1 MITLHDMKTDRV
13 PVKLLK
19 DPGHLLSFGFG
30 SGLSPYAPGTMGT
43 LAAIPLFLC
52 AAYFGSMIVLV
63 SCLVISIAGIYL
75 CERTTR
81 ALGVHDHS
89 AIVWD
94 EIAGYFVTMLFVPV
108 SIISVIL
115 GFVLFRLFDILKPWP
130 ISVIDSRLKG
140 GLGVMLDDILAG
152 VFACVILQLVHYLGW
167 LS

>member
-1 MITLHDMKTDRV
+1 MITLHDMKTERV

-43 LAAIPLFLC
+43 LVAIPLFLC

-108 SIISVIL
+108 SVISVIL
-115 GFVLFRLFDILKPWP
+115 GFMLFRLFDILKPWP

-140 GLGVMLDDILAG
+140 GLGVMLDDILSG

>member
-1 MITLHDMKTDRV
+1 MHDMKNEAV

-19 DPGHLLSFGFG
+19 DPGHFLSFGFG

-52 AAYFGSMIVLV
+52 AAYFGNMTVLV
-63 SCLVISIAGIYL
+63 SCIIISIVGIYL

-108 SIISVIL
+108 SVVSVIA
-115 GFVLFRLFDILKPWP
+115 GFLLFRLFDILKPWP

-152 VFACVILQLVHYLGW
+152 IFACTTLQLARYLGW

>member
-1 MITLHDMKTDRV
+1 MTDKITPRSLI
-13 PVKLLK
+13 K
-19 DPGHLLSFGFG
+19 DPGHALSFGLG

-43 LAAIPLFLC
+43 LVAIPLFLLAAQFGTLGVLLAC
-52 AAYFGSMIVLV
+52 AVICVLGV
-63 SCLVISIAGIYL
+63 YL
-75 CERTTR
+75 CARTTR

-94 EIAGYFVTMLFVPV
+94 EIAGYFVTMLFAPV
-108 SIISVIL
+108 SITTVVT

-152 VFACVILQLVHYLGW
+152 MFALIVLQLLLHRGW
-167 LS
+167 VS

>member
-1 MITLHDMKTDRV
+1 MTDAIQ
-13 PVKLLK
+13 PSALMK

-43 LAAIPLFLC
+43 LVAIPLYLLV
-52 AAYFGSMIVLV
+52 AQFGPLSVLLACV
-63 SCLVISIAGIYL
+63 VISLLGIYL
-75 CERTTR
+75 CERTTK
-81 ALGVHDHS
+81 ALGVHDHP

-94 EIAGYFVTMLFVPV
+94 EVAGYFITMLFAPV
-108 SIISVIL
+108 SATTVIL
-115 GFVLFRLFDILKPWP
+115 GFILFRIFDILKPWP

>member
-1 MITLHDMKTDRV
+1 MITLHDMKTERI
-13 PVKLLK
+13 PINLLK

-43 LAAIPLFLC
+43 LVAIPLFLC

-63 SCLVISIAGIYL
+63 CCLVISIAGIYL

-108 SIISVIL
+108 SVVSVLL
-115 GFVLFRLFDILKPWP
+115 GFMLFRLFDILKPWP